1 MNDSVITCDEIIDAE
16 AKLNDEETKTCPKNF
31 NKGKATCKTQNF
43 CILLAF
49 Y

>member
-16 AKLNDEETKTCPKNF
+16 AKLNDEETKTCPRNF
-31 NKGKATCKTQNF
+31 NKRKATCKTQNF